1 MSIFD
6 YPDKI
11 FVLHQAVSDERIIYR
26 RYAIDDENVYYRLIH
41 EEELKYEDD
50 EVEEGD
56 YMLSKPIGVY
66 RYLAINKEVYD
77 NTGIECLDEFDL
89 GDFMKYNMGD
99 ECLFKINQQLN
110 KT

>member
-6 YPDKI
+6 YPEKI

-26 RYAIDDENVYYRLIH
+26 RYAIDEVNVYYRLTH
-41 EEELKYEDD
+41 EEELEYEDD
-50 EVEEGD
+50 DVEDGD

-66 RYLAINKEVYD
+66 RYLAINKQVYD

-99 ECLFKINQQLN
+99 ECLFKINQKLN
-110 KT
+110 

>member
-6 YPDKI
+6 YPNNI
-11 FVLHQAVSDERIIYR
+11 YVLHQAVCEERIIYR

-41 EEELKYEDD
+41 QEELKYENDD
-50 EVEEGD
+50 VEEGD
-56 YMLSKPIGVY
+56 YMLSTPYEVY

-77 NTGIECLDEFDL
+77 NTGIECLDEFEL

-99 ECLFKINQQLN
+99 ECLFKIYQNLN